1 MAELARFL
9 LIRDHN
15 RVGGEKM
22 MNKKMATM
30 VIGMV
35 LLGTSMV
42 FAAPAFQ
49 TTDSDVLNI
58 GGNVPERADI
68 TITPVDSESLDLQ
81 SVVSD
86 RLIAT
91 IVERSNV
98 RAGYTVAVES
108 QNGFTLK
115 GTADD
120 AGRFDTLGYALDY
133 DGEAVTNPG
142 TTFATDTVLT
152 AVHTFAARAARTA
165 GTPGAH
171 TGDTK
176 ELKISCD
183 ALNVNLY
190 DGDYTDTLTFT
201 ITAE

>member
-1 MAELARFL
+1 
-9 LIRDHN
+9 
-15 RVGGEKM
+15 M
-22 MNKKMATM
+22 MNSKMTAM
-30 VIGMV
+30 MIGMV
-35 LLGTSMV
+35 LLGTGMV
-42 FAAPAFQ
+42 FATPAFQ
-49 TTDSDVLNI
+49 TSDSDVLNI
-58 GGNVPERADI
+58 GGNVPERVDI
-68 TITPVDSESLDLQ
+68 TITPVDSETLDLQ

-115 GTADD
+115 GTDD
-120 AGRFDTLGYALDY
+120 EAGRFDTLGYGLNY
-133 DGEAVTNPG
+133 DGEAVSNPG
-142 TTFATDTVLT
+142 TTFATDSVGT

-165 GTPGAH
+165 GSPGAH

-176 ELKISCD
+176 ELKISYD
-183 ALNVNLY
+183 ALNANLY
-190 DGDYTDTLTFT
+190 DGDYSDTLTFT